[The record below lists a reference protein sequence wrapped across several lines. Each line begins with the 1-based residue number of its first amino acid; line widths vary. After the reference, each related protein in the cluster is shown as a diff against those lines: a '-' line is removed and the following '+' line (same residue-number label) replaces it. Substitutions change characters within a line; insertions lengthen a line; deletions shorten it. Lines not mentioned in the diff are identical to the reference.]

1 LVSWTVVELD
11 EVGSTQAVAK
21 GLASMGA
28 SEGTTVV
35 ANSQS
40 SGGGRLG
47 RHWFS
52 PVGGL
57 YMSFILRPGNIEHPE
72 LISLFSALAVV
83 QGVKQAAG
91 LSTRIRWPN
100 DVMAGHRKLGGV
112 IAEAQTHRQE
122 ITQVVVGIGVNCNA
136 PLTGSQAAG
145 GQATSLAEELGK
157 EFQASELKLPVLDSF
172 SRLYERWKAG
182 EDLVPFWVENIGTV
196 GKRVT
201 VKMKTNGTPF
211 SYKAVGVASDGGL
224 MVAQGATK
232 VVLRAEDVEWLR
244 ETS

>member
-1 LVSWTVVELD
+1 LVSWVFVELD

-21 GLASMGA
+21 DLASKGA
-28 SEGTTVV
+28 PEGTTVV
-35 ANSQS
+35 AKSQS

-47 RHWFS
+47 RPWFS

-57 YMSFILRPGNIEHPE
+57 YMSFILRTGNIEQPE
-72 LISLFSALAVV
+72 LVSLFAALAVV
-83 QGVKQAAG
+83 QGIRHVAG
-91 LSTRIRWPN
+91 LTARIRWPN
-100 DVMAGHRKLGGV
+100 DIMVDKKKLGGV
-112 IAEAQTHRQE
+112 IAEAQSYRHE

-136 PLTGSQAAG
+136 SVSKSQPAG
-145 GQATSLAEELGK
+145 TEATSLAEELGK
-157 EFQASELKLPVLDSF
+157 EFEVAGLRHSVLDAF
-172 SRLYERWKAG
+172 SKLYERWKAG
-182 EDLVPFWVENIGTV
+182 EDLVPLWVENVGTV
-196 GKRVT
+196 GKVIT
-201 VKMKTNGTPF
+201 VKMKTDETPF